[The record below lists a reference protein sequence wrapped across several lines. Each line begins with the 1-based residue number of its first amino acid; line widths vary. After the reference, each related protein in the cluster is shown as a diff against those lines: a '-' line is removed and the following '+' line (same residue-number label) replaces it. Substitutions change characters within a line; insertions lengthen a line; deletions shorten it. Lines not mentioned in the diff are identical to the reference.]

1 MTKIEKN
8 ILVAMEDASGAIGT
22 KVTIENAKEDN
33 KSFFVKYTTKT
44 LSLYWGRKR
53 SLCLIAIPIW
63 HSLPRF
69 SWSISNSDILFNPE
83 TERD

>member
-44 LSLYWGRKR
+44 LSLYWGEEKVIV
-53 SLCLIAIPIW
+53 LD
-63 HSLPRF
+63 
-69 SWSISNSDILFNPE
+69 SNTYMALATKIFLEYIKF
-83 TERD
+83 